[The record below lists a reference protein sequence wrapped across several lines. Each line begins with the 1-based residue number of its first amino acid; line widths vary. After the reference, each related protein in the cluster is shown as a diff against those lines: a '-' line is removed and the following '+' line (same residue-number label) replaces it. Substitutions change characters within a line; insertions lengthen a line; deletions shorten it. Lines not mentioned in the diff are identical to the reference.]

1 MSNVLFNRD
10 GHQCLLFTDL
20 SDGDGGAAVQ
30 ANQCLIVDGEQAM
43 LLDPGGTMTYNELY
57 LALSRITSP
66 KKLRYVFASHAD
78 PDIIAS
84 LPRWLSSSDT
94 QLLVSRVWSRFVPH
108 FCQSGK
114 TDGRIIGVPDR
125 GGVITLGG
133 ARLWILPA
141 HFLHAEGNLQVYD
154 PVSRIL
160 FSGDLGASL
169 LPAERA
175 AQVVDDFDTHLP
187 HMIDFHRR
195 YMTSNRA
202 CRLWAAM
209 ARQLPIDLMVP
220 QHGAPMAAAAA
231 QRFIDWIETL
241 DCGVDLMSQAD
252 YQLPTQEMQIGLIA

>member
-1 MSNVLFNRD
+1 M
-10 GHQCLLFTDL
+10 
-20 SDGDGGAAVQ
+20 
-30 ANQCLIVDGEQAM
+30 
-43 LLDPGGTMTYNELY
+43 
-57 LALSRITSP
+57 
-66 KKLRYVFASHAD
+66 
-78 PDIIAS
+78 IA
-84 LPRWLSSSDT
+84 
-94 QLLVSRVWSRFVPH
+94 
-108 FCQSGK
+108 
-114 TDGRIIGVPDR
+114 
-125 GGVITLGG
+125 LGG
-133 ARLWILPA
+133 SRLVILPA

-175 AQVVDDFDTHLP
+175 AQVVDDFDAHLP

-252 YQLPTQEMQIGLIA
+252 YQVPTKEMQIGLIA

>member
-1 MSNVLFNRD
+1 MSHVLFNRD

-114 TDGRIIGVPDR
+114 TDGRIIGVP
-125 GGVITLGG
+125 T
-133 ARLWILPA
+133 
-141 HFLHAEGNLQVYD
+141 
-154 PVSRIL
+154 
-160 FSGDLGASL
+160 
-169 LPAERA
+169 
-175 AQVVDDFDTHLP
+175 
-187 HMIDFHRR
+187 
-195 YMTSNRA
+195 
-202 CRLWAAM
+202 
-209 ARQLPIDLMVP
+209 
-220 QHGAPMAAAAA
+220 AAA
-231 QRFIDWIETL
+231 
-241 DCGVDLMSQAD
+241 
-252 YQLPTQEMQIGLIA
+252 